1 MPIFK
6 RVSCRDFC
14 DYKVTDKEI
23 ELILRAGMQAPSAVN
38 QQPWRFLVC
47 DDVAVIREFS
57 EICPNARSLKTAT
70 LVLVLYYCETA
81 PHASFVMQDMGAC
94 AENCLLEIADLNL
107 GGVWIGIAP
116 KEERMVLVENTFG
129 TTDGYRPFCLIAIG
143 KPKENKRQVSR
154 FDASKVMYF
163 KRKD

>member
-14 DYKVTDKEI
+14 DYKVTNKEI

-38 QQPWRFLVC
+38 QQPWYFLVC
-47 DDVAVIREFS
+47 DDLDVIREFS

-70 LVLVLYYCETA
+70 LVLALYYNETA
-81 PHASFVMQDMGAC
+81 PHPAFIMQDMAAC

-116 KEERMVLVENTFG
+116 KEDRMVLVENTFRKV
-129 TTDGYRPFCLIAIG
+129 DGYRPFCLIAIG
-143 KPKENKRQVSR
+143 KPKENKQQISR
-154 FDASKVMYF
+154 FDESKVTYF
-163 KRKD
+163 KRKN